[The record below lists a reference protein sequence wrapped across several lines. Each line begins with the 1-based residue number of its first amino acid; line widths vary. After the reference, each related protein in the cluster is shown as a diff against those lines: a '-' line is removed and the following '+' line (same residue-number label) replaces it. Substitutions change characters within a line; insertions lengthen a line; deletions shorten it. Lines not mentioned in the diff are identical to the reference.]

1 MHEME
6 RKLDFFQGEMIKG
19 YLKFDPE
26 IVNFEAKGLWKSREK
41 LWKAIEIKSDLKDLN
56 NLVTHELWDCE
67 CKIECLKDLIEKK
80 IR

>member
-26 IVNFEAKGLWKSREK
+26 IVNFEAKGLLKSREK

-56 NLVTHELWDCE
+56 NLVTH
-67 CKIECLKDLIEKK
+67 
-80 IR
+80 